1 MNIYQ
6 LTTKYIEDMEYLE
19 QGIDVKTGEIIDLEN
34 KEKIQEIKEA
44 ISKDVVEK
52 ASNIIKVISN
62 RTIQADLIQKEIE
75 RLEKYLKS
83 YENATNAL
91 KKIVSNTMET
101 LNLTKI
107 ETESGR
113 ISIRKSQSVNI
124 IEQDKIPSKY
134 IKQTITEKVDKVA
147 VKEDIKQGILVDGAI
162 LKTNYSLV
170 IK

>member
-62 RTIQADLIQKEIE
+62 RTIQANLIQKEIE

-147 VKEDIKQGILVDGAI
+147 VKEDIKQGILVDGAV

>member
-113 ISIRKSQSVNI
+113 ISIRKSQSVEI
-124 IEQDKIPSKY
+124 VAQDKIPSKY
-134 IKQTITEKVDKVA
+134 IKQTITEKVDKIA
-147 VKEDIKQGILVDGAI
+147 VREDIKQGLEVDGAI

>member
-62 RTIQADLIQKEIE
+62 RTIQAELIQKEIE

-147 VKEDIKQGILVDGAI
+147 IKEDIKQGILVDGAA

>member
-113 ISIRKSQSVNI
+113 ISIRKSQSVEI
-124 IEQDKIPSKY
+124 VAQDKIPGKY
-134 IKQTITEKVDKVA
+134 IKQKITEKVDKIA
-147 VKEDIKQGILVDGAI
+147 VTEDIKQGILVDGAV
-162 LKTNYSLV
+162 LKTNYSVV

>member
-147 VKEDIKQGILVDGAI
+147 VKEDIKQGILVDGAV

>member
-134 IKQTITEKVDKVA
+134 IKQTITEKVDKIA
-147 VKEDIKQGILVDGAI
+147 VKEDIKQGILVDGAV

>member
-124 IEQDKIPSKY
+124 IEQDKIPIKY

-147 VKEDIKQGILVDGAI
+147 VKEDIKQGILVDGAV